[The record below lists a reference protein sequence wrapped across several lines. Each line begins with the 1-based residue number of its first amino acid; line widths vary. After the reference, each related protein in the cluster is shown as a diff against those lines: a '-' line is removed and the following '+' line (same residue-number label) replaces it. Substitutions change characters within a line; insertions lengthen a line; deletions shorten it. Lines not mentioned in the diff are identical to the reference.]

1 MASVTYIKS
10 IANNTPYTL
19 TLINGE
25 NSSYMFA
32 IGAQNAWNGSMAIP
46 WIGRSEE
53 NHKALRLILGPRSET
68 TIWIFQD
75 YWQPPHENAVKYI
88 IAPSMDYE
96 GATQELPGANRG
108 GGNKNLII
116 NLVNRNFEVSIV

>member
-25 NSSYMFA
+25 NASYMFA
-32 IGAQNAWNGSMAIP
+32 IGAQNVWNGSMAIP
-46 WIGRSEE
+46 WIGRSAE
-53 NHKALRLILGPRSET
+53 NYKALRLILGPRSET

-75 YWQPPHENAVKYI
+75 YWQPPTKTPSNTSLPPAWTTKAPPKNCPAI
-88 IAPSMDYE
+88 IVVA
-96 GATQELPGANRG
+96 ATRT
-108 GGNKNLII
+108 
-116 NLVNRNFEVSIV
+116 